1 MKRLGI
7 SRCSCWV
14 QSAVASGGVAGV
26 LDLAL
31 RRAVFREDDGRQTRH
46 LVGDQRQAAATLVEA
61 ALEIGLVGGQ
71 RLQQEGALQRHVDDL
86 FSQLFESA
94 QRHVGHG
101 HLLQIRDVLF
111 QVLERLLE
119 LQREQAAQ
127 PGAVARGGNLRL
139 IEDLDRDRVADVD
152 QRRESR

>member
-1 MKRLGI
+1 LK
-7 SRCSCWV
+7 V
-14 QSAVASGGVAGV
+14 
-26 LDLAL
+26 
-31 RRAVFREDDGRQTRH
+31 
-46 LVGDQRQAAATLVEA
+46 
-61 ALEIGLVGGQ
+61 GLVGGQ

-127 PGAVARGGNLRL
+127 SGAVARGGNLRL

-152 QRRESR
+152 QRRKADDGLPALADFHELGQFAESPGGVALAGSTSRHIQIDSILRPFDAGIRLFRIRFDV